1 MLNPSGDRK
10 QAVATRGSENVKS
23 RNLAWIALV
32 GLVVTAPL
40 WAEEQAQGQSSSG
53 DGVHLEGW
61 GIRAGLSVDP
71 DQALFGFHWDLG
83 EIVEHLR
90 LQPNVELGLG
100 DDVVTVFGSVP
111 VHYMFRVQSKFTP
124 YAGGGIVVGVASYD
138 RPNNDDTSFEAG
150 ARIIGGLQWPLN
162 NGNPLAVEVNL
173 GLGDVQDFEA
183 KVAWT
188 F

>member
-1 MLNPSGDRK
+1 MKL
-10 QAVATRGSENVKS
+10 
-23 RNLAWIALV
+23 RNLATIALAV
-32 GLVVTAPL
+32 LVLSCPV
-40 WAEEQAQGQSSSG
+40 WAEEASQSQSSSG
-53 DGVHLEGW
+53 GAVQLRGW
-61 GIRAGLSVDP
+61 GLRAGLAVDP
-71 DQALFGFHWDLG
+71 DQVLFGVHWDLG

-90 LQPNVELGLG
+90 LQPNVELGAG
-100 DDVVTVFGSVP
+100 DDVLTIFGAVP

-124 YAGGGIVVGVASYD
+124 YAGGGLVLGVARYD
-138 RPNNDDTSFEAG
+138 RPNNDDTSLEAG

-162 NGNPLAVEVNL
+162 NGKPLAVEVNL